1 MEPIVYL
8 GILLAGLLLGGM
20 LASLLLRGGR
30 EAAAGGGDA
39 ELAELKARAEER
51 EAQLEDLQKEL
62 EKAHTAAAETQRQLM
77 ELAAARAAAEERAAR
92 IPQLEEAL
100 RQREQELQQ
109 TAGGLQEKLREEAA
123 ARAAA
128 EQVAARVP
136 ELESALKEK
145 EQLAAALQDRLAEAE
160 ARTKELQAR
169 MEEIEKQ
176 QAEKLALL
184 EQAQQKLA
192 ETFRG
197 AAAEALQK
205 NNESFFALAQA
216 DQQARLQALN
226 EMLKPLQER
235 LESIQKEGV
244 ELYAGLAKQFQLL
257 QEAQKEAAGE
267 TRRLVD
273 ALRTPAVRGR
283 WGEIQLRRVVE
294 MAGMV
299 EHCDF
304 EEQVSVEGDNGRLRP
319 DMIIRLPNKRE
330 IVVDAKVPLAAYLAS
345 LEETDEEKRRALQ
358 AEHARQVRE
367 HVQRLSAKAYWDQFE
382 RAPDFVVAFL
392 PGETFF
398 SAALQHDSA
407 LIEFGAERRVLL
419 ATPTTLIAL
428 LKAVAYGWKQERLA
442 KNAQEISDLGRELY
456 ERLCVFVDRFDG
468 VRAGLERAVQS
479 YNDAAGSLERRVLVT
494 ARKFR
499 DLGAAAERELEG
511 AGEVE
516 KTLRQLQAPELE
528 GPAPRDVP
536 GPRAAAPAGD

>member
-1 MEPIVYL
+1 MEPIIYL
-8 GILLAGLLLGGM
+8 GILLAGLLLGGL
-20 LASLLLRGGR
+20 LAGLLLKGS
-30 EAAAGGGDA
+30 AGPRLGKSEA

-51 EAQLEDLQKEL
+51 EAAIRELQSQLER
-62 EKAHTAAAETQRQLM
+62 ARAASAETQRQLV

-92 IPQLEEAL
+92 VPQLEETL
-100 RQREQELQQ
+100 RQKDALI
-109 TAGGLQEKLREEAA
+109 ASLQEKT
-123 ARAAA
+123 A
-128 EQVAARVP
+128 EQEARH
-136 ELESALKEK
+136 
-145 EQLAAALQDRLAEAE
+145 AALSTRL
-160 ARTKELQAR
+160 
-169 MEEIEKQ
+169 EEVEKQ

-205 NNESFFALAQA
+205 NNENFFALAQA

-235 LESIQKEGV
+235 LDSIQKEGV

-283 WGEIQLRRVVE
+283 WGEVQLRRVVE

-304 EEQVSVEGDNGRLRP
+304 EEQVSVEGEGGRLRP
-319 DMIIRLPNKRE
+319 DMIIRLPNDRE

-345 LEETDEEKRRALQ
+345 LEETDEEKRRQLQ
-358 AEHARQVRE
+358 AEHARQVRD

-382 RAPDFVVAFL
+382 KAPDFVVAFL

-398 SAALQHDSA
+398 SAALQHDSC
-407 LIEFGAERRVLL
+407 LIEFGAERKVLL

-456 ERLCVFVDRFDG
+456 DRLCVFVDRFDG

-499 DLGAAAERELEG
+499 DLGVAAGQDLE
-511 AGEVE
+511 AGREVE

-528 GPAPRDVP
+528 EAARPANLVDT
-536 GPRAAAPAGD
+536 AAPAGD

>member
-1 MEPIVYL
+1 MEPIIYL
-8 GILLAGLLLGGM
+8 GILLAGLLLGAM
-20 LASLLLRGGR
+20 LAGLLLRGGR
-30 EAAAGGGDA
+30 EAAAGAGDP

-51 EAQLEDLQKEL
+51 EAQLADLQEEL
-62 EKAHTAAAETQRQLM
+62 EKARTAAAEMQKQLL
-77 ELAAARAAAEERAAR
+77 ELAAARAAADERAAR

-100 RQREQELQQ
+100 RGREAAAAALQDRLQQ
-109 TAGGLQEKLREEAA
+109 EAA

-128 EQVAARVP
+128 EQLAARLP

-145 EQLAAALQDRLAEAE
+145 EQAAAALQDRLAEAE
-160 ARTKELQAR
+160 ARTRELQAR

-226 EMLKPLQER
+226 EMLKPLEER

-257 QEAQKEAAGE
+257 QEAQKEAAGQ

-283 WGEIQLRRVVE
+283 WGEMQLRRVVE

-304 EEQVSVEGDNGRLRP
+304 EEQVSVDGEDGRLRP
-319 DMIIRLPNKRE
+319 DMIIRLPNERE

-367 HVQRLSAKAYWDQFE
+367 HVQRLSAKAYWDQFQ

-428 LKAVAYGWKQERLA
+428 LKAVAYGWKQQRLA

-479 YNDAAGSLERRVLVT
+479 YNEAAGSLERRVLVT

-528 GPAPRDVP
+528 EADRLESAEPH
-536 GPRAAAPAGD
+536 AAGAGD

>member
-1 MEPIVYL
+1 MEPILYL
-8 GILLAGLLLGGM
+8 GILLAGLVLGGL
-20 LASLLLRGGR
+20 LAGLLLRGGR
-30 EAAAGGGDA
+30 EVAPGGNEA
-39 ELAELKARAEER
+39 ELAELKARVEER
-51 EAQLEDLQKEL
+51 DHALESLRGEL
-62 EKAHTAAAETQRQLM
+62 EQARREAAEQQKQM
-77 ELAAARAAAEERAAR
+77 VHLAAARAAAEERAAR
-92 IPQLEEAL
+92 IPQLEEEL
-100 RQREQELQQ
+100 RQKEALV
-109 TAGGLQEKLREEAA
+109 AAMQEK
-123 ARAAA
+123 AA
-128 EQVAARVP
+128 EQEARH
-136 ELESALKEK
+136 
-145 EQLAAALQDRLAEAE
+145 AALLAKLEEA
-160 ARTKELQAR
+160 
-169 MEEIEKQ
+169 EKQ

-205 NNESFFALAQA
+205 NNESFFTLAQA

-244 ELYAGLAKQFQLL
+244 ELYAGLARQFQLL

-283 WGEIQLRRVVE
+283 WGEMQLRRVVE

-304 EEQVSVEGDNGRLRP
+304 QEQVSVEGEGGRLRP
-319 DMIIRLPNKRE
+319 DMIIRLPNERE

-345 LEETDEEKRRALQ
+345 LEEADEEKRRALQ

-367 HVQRLSAKAYWDQFE
+367 HVQRLSAKAYWEQFE

-398 SAALQHDSA
+398 SAALQHDGE
-407 LIEFGAERRVLL
+407 LIEFGAERKVLL

-428 LKAVAYGWKQERLA
+428 LKAVAYGWRQERLA
-442 KNAQEISDLGRELY
+442 KNAQEISALGKELY
-456 ERLCVFVDRFDG
+456 ERLCVFADRFDG

-499 DLGAAAERELEG
+499 DLGAATGQELEG
-511 AGEVE
+511 AREVE
-516 KTLRQLQAPELE
+516 RTLRHLQAPELE
-528 GPAPRDVP
+528 EAVAQEPAEEQ
-536 GPRAAAPAGD
+536 AAAQAGD